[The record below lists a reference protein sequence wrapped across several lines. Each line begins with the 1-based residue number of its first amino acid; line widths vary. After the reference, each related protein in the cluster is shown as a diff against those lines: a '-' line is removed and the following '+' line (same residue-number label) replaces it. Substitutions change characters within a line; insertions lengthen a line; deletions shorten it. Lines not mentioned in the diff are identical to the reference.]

1 MLDTLHWTIDNE
13 AQLRRPEPVKVTVAP
28 VEGGWQVVHD
38 LDPLPLMFLSGGRAE
53 AQALRIVR
61 LANAMGALAQLEI
74 FTRDGRRAPA
84 RRPVQLSEVPKRPAI
99 TRRGSTGASNRRTWA

>member
-13 AQLRRPEPVKVTVAP
+13 AQVMRPEPVKVTVVP

-74 FTRDGRRAPA
+74 FTRDGRRALE
-84 RRPVQLSEVPKRPAI
+84 RRTVQLSEVPKRPTI
-99 TRRGSTGASNRRTWA
+99 THRAPAGS

>member
-1 MLDTLHWTIDNE
+1 MLDTLHWTIDSE
-13 AQLRRPEPVKVTVAP
+13 AQLKRPGPVKVTVAP

-53 AQALRIVR
+53 AQALLIVR
-61 LANAMGALAQLEI
+61 LANAIGVLAQLEI

-84 RRPVQLSEVPKRPAI
+84 RRPVQLCEVPNRAAI
-99 TRRGSTGASNRRTWA
+99 TRLGSAGFSKRRTWA